1 MTYHLDRMARCE
13 RTDLFYDCLRD
24 ARVEAYDR
32 DLIESRAWHFIKD
45 AAIHSRNGD
54 KFPALSRDSVGRV
67 SYARAPEDKDN
78 DNRRVMVTLNKFLRR
93 QCGDLSDELNNGVVS
108 ESQVET
114 VCDIFRRIVVN
125 LTTNPDEFF
134 KVIPAEEI
142 PALLASI
149 KEPAGVEMGS
159 CMTGDP
165 DLADAYRI
173 FQKAEGVK
181 LECLLFNDGS
191 GKNPHGRARAFL
203 WTFPPSVVRPEGTVL
218 MDRIYNNSGYHLQHF
233 REYAEARG
241 IWQRQDNSLP
251 DDEVAF
257 KRGGLRNSNFTF
269 KLPFPDCMPYMDSF
283 SWATETGRGVSMQL
297 HRNDA
302 DLIFQ
307 STSGG
312 WDRCGCRCVAC
323 EDTFDPDDTYVVDCD
338 RYCTSCYH
346 ETFVDCERCGER
358 EDIESASDIDGVAWC
373 LHCTDH
379 HATECDRCGEMR
391 PSDAVESWDSE
402 NVCSS
407 CRN

>member
-1 MTYHLDRMARCE
+1 MARCE
-13 RTDLFYDCLRD
+13 RSDLFYDCLAE
-24 ARVEAYDR
+24 ARIEAYDR
-32 DLIESRAWHFIKD
+32 ELIQSVTWDFIKNVS
-45 AAIHSRNGD
+45 IHSRDNG
-54 KFPALSRDSVGRV
+54 KYPALSKDSIGRV
-67 SYARAPEDKDN
+67 SYARSPEDKDN
-78 DNRRVMVTLNKFLRR
+78 DDRRIMLTLNKFLRR
-93 QCGDLSDELNNGVVS
+93 QCGDISEELTSGVVP
-108 ESQVET
+108 EHEVEK

-125 LTTNPDEFF
+125 LTTSPEEFF
-134 KVIPAEEI
+134 KIISAEEI
-142 PALLASI
+142 PELLASI

-165 DLADAYRI
+165 NLADAYRI

-181 LECLLFNDGS
+181 LECLLFDDGS
-191 GKNPHGRARAFL
+191 GKNPHGKARAFL
-203 WTFPPSVVRPEGTVL
+203 WTFPSGMVL

-233 REYAEARG
+233 REYAETHG

-257 KRGGLRNSNFTF
+257 KRDGKRDSGFTF

-283 SWATETGRGVSMQL
+283 SWATETGRGVLMQL
-297 HRNDA
+297 HRDDA

-323 EDTFDPDDTYVVDCD
+323 EDTFDPEDTYAVGCE

-346 ETFVDCERCGER
+346 DTFIDCERCGER
-358 EDIESASDIDGVAWC
+358 EDIESAAEVDGAAWC
-373 LHCTDH
+373 VHCTDR

-391 PSDAVESWDSE
+391 PSDAIESWDAGGI
-402 NVCSS
+402 CSS